1 MNHLLR
7 DLAPLSPESWKA
19 LEEEATSRLTTHL
32 AARQLVDFSRP
43 LGWHHSAINLGRVN
57 NIEAPASGLNA
68 SLRLVQPLVELRS
81 PFIVAREELRALD
94 RGALDVDLASL
105 DAAALAIGN
114 AENASVFD
122 GWKNAAIGGI
132 SAASHFE
139 HIKLG
144 TDFSTYPLHVA
155 KAVQLLH
162 SSGVAG
168 PYGLALGS
176 EGYTGVI
183 ESTEHGGLIV
193 FDHLREILGGP
204 IVRTP
209 GITGAVV
216 LSLRGGDFLFECGE
230 DLSIGY
236 EAHDETNVH
245 LYFEESF
252 SFRVVTPEAAVRLKT

>member
-1 MNHLLR
+1 
-7 DLAPLSPESWKA
+7 
-19 LEEEATSRLTTHL
+19 
-32 AARQLVDFSRP
+32 
-43 LGWHHSAINLGRVN
+43 
-57 NIEAPASGLNA
+57 
-68 SLRLVQPLVELRS
+68 
-81 PFIVAREELRALD
+81 
-94 RGALDVDLASL
+94 
-105 DAAALAIGN
+105 
-114 AENASVFD
+114 
-122 GWKNAAIGGI
+122 
-132 SAASHFE
+132 
-139 HIKLG
+139 
-144 TDFSTYPLHVA
+144 
-155 KAVQLLH
+155 
-162 SSGVAG
+162 
-168 PYGLALGS
+168 LALGS